1 MTPLSKER
9 GASPVS
15 DKRPSGRGFLKKAIA
30 GFAAAATLAGG
41 MLVGSTTAVAAD
53 HVGPTTSYDRTL
65 GNAQFEAARKQ
76 YGLAREMSYGSILH
90 AWMWSFNTI
99 KQKMPEIAAAG
110 YTSIQT
116 APISEIKGPVNG
128 MQFDENWYYVYQPT
142 GTKIGIKCGTAFKR
156 GFHSFLRLG
165 NIYIKGESYHIRR

>member
-1 MTPLSKER
+1 MAPLSEEH

-15 DKRPSGRGFLKKAIA
+15 DKRPSRRGFLKKTIA

-41 MLVGSTTAVAAD
+41 MVVGSTTAVAAD

-99 KQKMPEIAAAG
+99 RGCLLPLMVVIPRKRMVVPAPRLPEL
-110 YTSIQT
+110 
-116 APISEIKGPVNG
+116 
-128 MQFDENWYYVYQPT
+128 
-142 GTKIGIKCGTAFKR
+142 GTMSRPAI
-156 GFHSFLRLG
+156 
-165 NIYIKGESYHIRR
+165 